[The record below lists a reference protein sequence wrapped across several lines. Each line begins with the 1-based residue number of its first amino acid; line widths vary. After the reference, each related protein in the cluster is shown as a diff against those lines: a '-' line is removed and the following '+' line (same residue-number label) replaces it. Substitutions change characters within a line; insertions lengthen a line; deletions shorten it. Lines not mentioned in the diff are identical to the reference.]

1 MRSRVARVVAATVLL
16 VFAAPFEGSAQM
28 AHRLK
33 GSVRTEAGA
42 PIANASIRADALS
55 GFRGEQASAS
65 LLGRD
70 WESAG
75 KWLWD
80 ARDLA
85 PKDQRQALAAAID
98 DLRGISRVQ

>member
-1 MRSRVARVVAATVLL
+1 MRSRVGRVVVDSEYQT
-16 VFAAPFEGSAQM
+16 
-28 AHRLK
+28 R
-33 GSVRTEAGA
+33 
-42 PIANASIRADALS
+42 
-55 GFRGEQASAS
+55 
-65 LLGRD
+65 LGRD

-75 KWLWD
+75 KFLWD